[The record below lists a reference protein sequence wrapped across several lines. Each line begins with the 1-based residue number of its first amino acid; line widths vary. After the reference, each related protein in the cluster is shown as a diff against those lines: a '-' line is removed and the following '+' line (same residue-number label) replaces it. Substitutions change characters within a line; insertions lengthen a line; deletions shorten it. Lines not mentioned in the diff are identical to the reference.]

1 MSARSQ
7 AFIIQDLTRTDIEQG
22 SCDNP
27 TMIMADFIMLTLSSL
42 LFIYYS
48 VYQYFGFTLGCHAL

>member
-7 AFIIQDLTRTDIEQG
+7 ASIIQDLTRTDIEQG

-27 TMIMADFIMLTLSSL
+27 NMIMADFIMLTLSSL
-42 LFIYYS
+42 
-48 VYQYFGFTLGCHAL
+48 